1 VQFPYPRKSFS
12 AQVYNSGA
20 YYQLAVADITGRS
33 LVWQPDEAFTA
44 TAMLAFVDPA
54 EEGFPPGSLFAGI
67 RFRYSDP
74 TANPQSSG
82 HRLDAARISQL
93 PKDTAQRS
101 SFGSVPWWSANLN

>member
-20 YYQLAVADITGRS
+20 YYQLAIADITGRS

-74 TANPQSSG
+74 TANPQ
-82 HRLDAARISQL
+82 
-93 PKDTAQRS
+93 TA
-101 SFGSVPWWSANLN
+101 VTV